1 MFAYRRSL
9 VLLMVIVM
17 LGAMPAV
24 LSEEGAAPSP
34 QAAEQMLAGPR
45 DFAVLEPLA
54 LDLRIAGDQML
65 AESERYN
72 AAVARFGDSAE
83 PLPVDAIRK
92 DLEKEQSVGSDTF
105 YNTTTYFQLS
115 PSGNKLFFISGGIP
129 AVYDRMDQQLRML
142 VPDDTMGQEYFE
154 EVYLQLMRRLPDDSL
169 VWSQDEQYLA
179 VAAPVLLLQQL
190 RLGTNILLMDLTAG
204 TVRPLVPE
212 LPVKVSLHDLK
223 NLKGAPLRAGFDGEQ
238 PVLYYEAMGAG
249 EDAEGERYDELRSYD
264 LLSGQTQVIASY
276 PMKQADVSPRLWS
289 TPQGLLHTFA
299 SMKKQ
304 EERGLAIRPVSG
316 NPFILAVTG
325 EGDNPVAD
333 FCMLDMAA
341 GRGLLMSRQY
351 PGGPRQMNFFHLLS
365 MGELTVDAFD
375 VVLAVDPG
383 AAPEGRLRRLSL
395 QNDLNRGMDN
405 TAPALPGGMQ
415 PVVNG
420 ALSPDG
426 KHLLLATSTA
436 PDQAA
441 LWLYSFEQNT
451 LYVVALEAAEL
462 GAISRLAALQAPG
475 QQSLRGLQWVG
486 ENTLRLWNDGRYRLY
501 TLSLPIL

>member
-9 VLLMVIVM
+9 ALLMVMVM
-17 LGAMPAV
+17 LGAIPAV

-105 YNTTTYFQLS
+105 YDTTTYFQLS

-129 AVYDRMDQQLRML
+129 AVYDRMDQQLCML

-154 EVYLQLMRRLPDDSL
+154 KVYLQLMRRLPDDSL

-179 VAAPVLLLQQL
+179 VAAPMLLLLQL

-212 LPVKVSLHDLK
+212 LPVKVSLCDLET
-223 NLKGAPLRAGFDGEQ
+223 LKGAGAPLRAGFDGEQ

-276 PMKQADVSPRLWS
+276 PMKQVDVSPRLWS

-299 SMKKQ
+299 SVKKQ
-304 EERGLAIRPVSG
+304 GERGLAIRPVSG

-333 FCMLDMAA
+333 FRMLDMAA
-341 GRGLLMSRQY
+341 GRGLLMSRQD
-351 PGGPRQMNFFHLLS
+351 PGGPRQMTFFHLLS
-365 MGELTVDAFD
+365 MEELTVDVFD
-375 VVLAVDPG
+375 MVLAVDPG

-395 QNDLNRGMDN
+395 QNDLNRGADN

-426 KHLLLATSTA
+426 KHLLLVTSTA

-441 LWLYSFEQNT
+441 LWLYSFEQN
-451 LYVVALEAAEL
+451 AL
-462 GAISRLAALQAPG
+462 
-475 QQSLRGLQWVG
+475 
-486 ENTLRLWNDGRYRLY
+486 
-501 TLSLPIL
+501 